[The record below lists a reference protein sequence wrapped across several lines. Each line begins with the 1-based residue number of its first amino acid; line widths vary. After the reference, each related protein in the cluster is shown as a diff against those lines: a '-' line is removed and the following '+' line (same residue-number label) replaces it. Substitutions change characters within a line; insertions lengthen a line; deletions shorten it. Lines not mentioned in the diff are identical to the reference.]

1 MASYKDILEIANK
14 RIDSGDI
21 PDERVIFDIDSLG
34 ALTNDLAADSLLK
47 RYPFDFPMTG
57 AVKPGE
63 IPLLSKILGFLEL
76 EDDPES
82 QHGRC
87 EQADVGIERDSVH
100 YGVADLVAE
109 EEIKGNRHYQD
120 IAYIEPEIE
129 EE

>member
-47 RYPFDFPMTG
+47 RYPFDFPMKG
-57 AVKPGE
+57 AVKHGE

-76 EDDPES
+76 EDDPE
-82 QHGRC
+82 GMVRT
-87 EQADVGIERDSVH
+87 
-100 YGVADLVAE
+100 
-109 EEIKGNRHYQD
+109 
-120 IAYIEPEIE
+120 
-129 EE
+129 